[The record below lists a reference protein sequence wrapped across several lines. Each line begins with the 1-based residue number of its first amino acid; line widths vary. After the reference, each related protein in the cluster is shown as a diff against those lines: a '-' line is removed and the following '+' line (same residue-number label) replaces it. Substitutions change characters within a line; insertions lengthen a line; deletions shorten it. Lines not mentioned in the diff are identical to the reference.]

1 MKTSRLGKKRP
12 LPALLLACCMAGS
25 SLLPLWAGQVQ
36 AAEQETDTL
45 RFVNYRDVRD
55 LNPHLYA
62 GEMYAQ
68 EMLYETL
75 VDIGPDG
82 YKPCLAE
89 SWEISPDGKVYTF
102 KIRKGV
108 TFTDGTPCDAYAVKA
123 NFDAILENRARHT
136 WLEMMHL
143 LEKVDA
149 PDAHTFRIFMS
160 RPYYPMLTELG
171 VTRPF
176 AMISPKAMKNGST
189 KDGVNAFIGT
199 GPYKLTK
206 VVTDEY
212 AVFEANENYWGEK
225 PRIRRI
231 VVKVIPD
238 NQTRIL
244 ALEKGEIDL
253 IWGKNM
259 LDADALNKYRNSDE
273 FDIAL
278 SKPTS
283 TRQIVLNGQN
293 PVLADINV
301 RKALQHATNRKAIS
315 RGVFHDT
322 EPPADTLYAR
332 SVPYCDIDLAP
343 YAYDMKKA
351 ADLLEKAGW
360 KMGDDGVRA
369 KGGLRMELG
378 LLYNSNSVT
387 EKTIA
392 EYLQHEYG
400 KLGIKVSLRGEEEQS
415 YRDNMKNGLFD
426 MIFNICWGMPYD
438 PQSSMAAMRQRV
450 YGDYAAQLALPDKK
464 EIDAAITEILSST
477 DEKRRQELFTFA
489 LTHLHDDAIYIPL
502 TYETNKALFSSRL
515 KGVGFTQTQYE
526 VPFSTM
532 YFEKQY
538 RSFLSACAVCRSH
551 GRPLF

>member
-1 MKTSRLGKKRP
+1 METSRLRKKRP

-25 SLLPLWAGQVQ
+25 SLLPLWAGQAQ
-36 AAEQETDTL
+36 AAEQEPDTL

-68 EMLYETL
+68 EMIYETL

-176 AMISPKAMKNGST
+176 AMISPKAMKNGTT

-199 GPYKLTK
+199 GPYKLVK

-351 ADLLEKAGW
+351 ADLLENGRRRRARKGRPPYGTGAALQQQQRHGKDHRRISAARVRQAGHQGQSARRGGTVLPRQYE
-360 KMGDDGVRA
+360 KRPVRHD
-369 KGGLRMELG
+369 
-378 LLYNSNSVT
+378 
-387 EKTIA
+387 
-392 EYLQHEYG
+392 LQHL
-400 KLGIKVSLRGEEEQS
+400 LGH
-415 YRDNMKNGLFD
+415 
-426 MIFNICWGMPYD
+426 
-438 PQSSMAAMRQRV
+438 
-450 YGDYAAQLALPDKK
+450 AL
-464 EIDAAITEILSST
+464 
-477 DEKRRQELFTFA
+477 
-489 LTHLHDDAIYIPL
+489 
-502 TYETNKALFSSRL
+502 
-515 KGVGFTQTQYE
+515 
-526 VPFSTM
+526 
-532 YFEKQY
+532 
-538 RSFLSACAVCRSH
+538 
-551 GRPLF
+551 

>member
-1 MKTSRLGKKRP
+1 MTIHSTFGK
-12 LPALLLACCMAGS
+12 LAVSLALAGAF
-25 SLLPLWAGQVQ
+25 LLPGLDAR
-36 AAEQETDTL
+36 AADDTL
-45 RFVNYRDVRD
+45 NFVNYRDVRD

-68 EMLYETL
+68 EMLFETL
-75 VDIGPDG
+75 VDITADG

-89 SWEISPDGKVYTF
+89 SWDISADGKVYTF
-102 KIRKGV
+102 HIRKGV
-108 TFTDGTPCDAYAVKA
+108 TFTDGTPCDAFAVKA

-149 PDAHTFRIFMS
+149 PDAHTFRIFMKA
-160 RPYYPMLTELG
+160 PYWPMLTELG

-176 AMISPKAMKNGST
+176 AIISPKAMKNGST
-189 KDGVNAFIGT
+189 KDGVTAYVGT

-212 AVFEANENYWGEK
+212 AVFEANETYWGEQ
-225 PRIRRI
+225 PRIKRV

-259 LDADALNKYRNSDE
+259 LDADALNKYRDSKG
-273 FDIAL
+273 FGVAL
-278 SKPTS
+278 SAPTS
-283 TRQIVLNGQN
+283 TRHIVLNGQN
-293 PVLADINV
+293 PVLADIHV
-301 RKALQHATNRKAIS
+301 RKALQHATNRVAIA
-315 RGVFHDT
+315 RGVFHNT
-322 EPPADTLYAR
+322 ELPADTLYAR
-332 SVPYCDIDLAP
+332 SVPYCDIDLKP
-343 YAYDMKKA
+343 YEYDLAKA
-351 ADLLEKAGW
+351 ARILDEAGW
-360 KMGDDGVRA
+360 KPGSDGIRR
-369 KGGLRMELG
+369 KDGKRMELG

-400 KLGIKVSLRGEEEQS
+400 KLGIRVSLRGEEEQS

-450 YGDYAAQLALPDKK
+450 YGDYAAQLSLPDKAQ
-464 EIDAAITEILSST
+464 IDAAITEIMSST
-477 DEKRRQELFTFA
+477 DPVRRQELFTFA
-489 LTHLHDDAIYIPL
+489 LTHLHEDAIYIPL
-502 TYETNKALFSSRL
+502 TYETNKALFTKRL
-515 KGVGFTQTQYE
+515 KGVGFNQTQYE
-526 VPFSTM
+526 VPFTRM
-532 YFEKQY
+532 YFEGK
-538 RSFLSACAVCRSH
+538 
-551 GRPLF
+551 